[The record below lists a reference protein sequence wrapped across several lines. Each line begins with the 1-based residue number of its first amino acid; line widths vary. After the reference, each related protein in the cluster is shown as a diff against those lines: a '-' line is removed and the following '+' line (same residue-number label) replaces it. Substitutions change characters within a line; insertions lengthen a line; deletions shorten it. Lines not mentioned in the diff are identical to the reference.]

1 MKASETSIN
10 IRKTGIRLKY
20 LAKCNGYSVKDIQ
33 EYLGLCCPQSIYRW
47 YKGKIL
53 PSIDNLLRLSELY
66 DMHMEE
72 LLVKD
77 NANVIFIFEIMAV
90 KPDRYIKRINAYMTE
105 MTA

>member
-1 MKASETSIN
+1 MKLSETSIN
-10 IRKTGIRLKY
+10 IRKTGTRLKY

-53 PSIDNLLRLSELY
+53 PSIDNLFRLSELY
-66 DMHMEE
+66 GMHMEE

-77 NANVIFIFEIMAV
+77 NAKVIFIFETMDV
-90 KPDRYIKRINAYMTE
+90 KSDRYIKRINAYVSE

>member
-1 MKASETSIN
+1 MQLSKTSIN
-10 IRKTGIRLKY
+10 IRKTGTRLKY

-66 DMHMEE
+66 GVHMEE

-77 NANVIFIFEIMAV
+77 NADVIFIFDTMTV
-90 KPDRYIKRINAYMTE
+90 KPDRYIKRINAYMLE